1 MNGEASARQPAP
13 RANGK
18 ILGKH
23 RQRLAVIYVR
33 QSTMQQ
39 VERHRESTRLQYG
52 LVDRALQLGWPKQR
66 VLIIDDDL
74 GRSGATA
81 EGRPGFQR
89 LVAEVGLD
97 HVGIVLGIEMSRL
110 ARSSQDWYRLL
121 DVCAIFTTLI
131 GDLDGI
137 YDPATYNDRLLLGLK
152 GTMSEAELHI
162 LKQRMLEGKRA
173 KARRGELGMRLPMG
187 YVRHPS
193 GQIVKDPDEQA
204 QTAIERVFDVFA
216 RTGTLHAVL
225 RHLVAQDIRMPCRVA
240 SGPTKGE
247 LEWHR
252 PNRVTLSNLL
262 HHPIYAG
269 AYVYGR
275 RPTDPRKKVPGRPST
290 GRTVADPEDWEVL
303 LKDRL
308 PAYISWEQFDDNLRQ
323 LQANTA
329 QALGVTRQGPSLLSG
344 LLICGRCGLRM
355 ATQYSNNGRGLRY
368 VCSRMATD
376 YAEPVCQSLAGAP
389 LDRLSAE
396 RVLQALEPAALEIS
410 LKVAEDL
417 EGERAQHRAHW
428 EKRLERARF
437 EAERAQRQYNAVEPE
452 NRLVARTLES
462 QWEETL
468 AELESL
474 TREYEQVQHQQPSPL
489 SGEERHV
496 IRRLANDIPSLWC
509 ASTTTPADRQAI
521 VRLML
526 ERVIVT
532 VIDNTE
538 KVNVEY
544 HWAGGHRTRT
554 QLIRPVGRIEQLS
567 YYPALLARVAALH
580 KEAPNAVQI
589 ARVLNEE
596 GWRPAK
602 RRATFNAAMV
612 STLLS
617 RQGLH
622 YGSSKQQVAHT
633 IQRNPDEWTLKEL
646 ARELEMPEMTLY
658 TWLRKGRLN
667 ARQEKQTGRS
677 IWLVQADK
685 AERERLRTLRNLP
698 RMWAKQTQAA
708 QAL

>member
-1 MNGEASARQPAP
+1 MNGEAPSRQPAP
-13 RANGK
+13 PVNGK
-18 ILGKH
+18 ITGKH
-23 RQRLAVIYVR
+23 RQRLAVVYVR
-33 QSTMQQ
+33 QSSMQQ

-66 VLIIDDDL
+66 VLVIDDDL

-131 GDLDGI
+131 ADLDGV

-187 YVRHPS
+187 YIRHPS
-193 GQIVKDPDEQA
+193 GQIAKDPDEQA
-204 QTAIERVFDVFA
+204 QAVIELIFDVFA
-216 RTGTLHAVL
+216 RKGTLHAVL
-225 RHLVAQDIRMPCRVA
+225 RHLVDRDIRLPCRVV
-240 SGPTKGE
+240 SGPAKGE
-247 LEWHR
+247 LEWRR

-275 RPTDPRKKVPGRPST
+275 RPTDARKKVPGRPST
-290 GRTVADPEDWEVL
+290 GRTVAAPKDWEVL

-308 PAYISWEQFDDNLRQ
+308 PAYISWEQFDANLRQ

-329 QALGVTRQGPSLLSG
+329 QALGVVRQGPSLLSG
-344 LLICGRCGLRM
+344 LLVCGCCGLKM

-368 VCSRMATD
+368 VCRRMAVD
-376 YAEPVCQSLAGAP
+376 YGAPMCQSLAGAP
-389 LDRLSAE
+389 LDRLTAE
-396 RVLQALEPAALEIS
+396 RILQALEPAALEIS

-428 EKRLERARF
+428 EKRLERARY

-462 QWEETL
+462 QWEEALANAETL
-468 AELESL
+468 A
-474 TREYEQVQHQQPSPL
+474 REYEQFQHRQPSPL
-489 SGEERHV
+489 SVEECHA
-496 IRRLANDIPSLWC
+496 IRRLASDIPALWR

-521 VRLML
+521 VRLVL

-567 YYPALLARVAALH
+567 YYPELMARVAALY
-580 KEAPNAVQI
+580 KKVPNAVEI
-589 ARVLNEE
+589 ARILNEE
-596 GWRPAK
+596 HWRPAK
-602 RRATFNAAMV
+602 RRDTFNAAMV
-612 STLLS
+612 NNLLS
-617 RQGLH
+617 RQGLS
-622 YGSSKQQVAHT
+622 YGSRKQQVAHT
-633 IQRNPDEWTLKEL
+633 LRRNPDEWSLKEL

-658 TWLRKGRLN
+658 AWLRKGRLN

-677 IWLVQADK
+677 IWLIQADK
-685 AERERLRTLRNLP
+685 TELERLQTLRKTP
-698 RMWAKQTQAA
+698 RAWAKHTQPARTA
-708 QAL
+708 

>member
-1 MNGEASARQPAP
+1 MNSEALARQPVP
-13 RANGK
+13 QVEGK
-18 ILGKH
+18 IQGKH
-23 RQRLAVIYVR
+23 RQRLAIIYVR
-33 QSTMQQ
+33 QSSMQQ
-39 VERHRESTRLQYG
+39 VEHHRESTRLQYG
-52 LVDRALQLGWPKQR
+52 LVDRAVQLGWPKQR
-66 VLIIDDDL
+66 VLVIDEDL

-97 HVGIVLGIEMSRL
+97 HVGIVLGLEMSRL

-121 DVCAIFTTLI
+121 DVCAIFTTLL

-187 YVRHPS
+187 YVWNPS

-204 QTAIERVFDVFA
+204 QAVIELVFDVFA

-240 SGPTKGE
+240 SGPAKGE

-262 HHPIYAG
+262 RHPIYAG

-290 GRTVADPEDWEVL
+290 GRTVAAPEEWEVL
-303 LKDRL
+303 LKDHL
-308 PAYISWEQFDDNLRQ
+308 PAYISWEKFDGNLRQ
-323 LQANTA
+323 LKANTA
-329 QALGVTRQGPSLLSG
+329 QALGVARQGPSLLSG
-344 LLICGRCGLRM
+344 LLICGCCGLKM
-355 ATQYSNNGRGLRY
+355 ATQYSNNGQGLRY
-368 VCSRMATD
+368 VCSRMAVE
-376 YAEPVCQSLAGAP
+376 YAEPMCQSLAGAP
-389 LDRLSAE
+389 LDRVTAE
-396 RVLQALEPAALEIS
+396 CVLQALEPAALEIS
-410 LKVAEDL
+410 LQVADDL
-417 EGERAQHRAHW
+417 EGERTQHRCHW
-428 EKRLERARF
+428 EKRLERVRF
-437 EAERAQRQYNAVEPE
+437 EVERAQRQYNAVEPE

-462 QWEETL
+462 QWEEAL
-468 AELESL
+468 ASQEVL
-474 TREYEQVQHQQPSPL
+474 TREYEQFQRQQPSPL
-489 SGEERHV
+489 SADERHA
-496 IRRLANDIPSLWC
+496 IRRLANDIPALWC

-521 VRLML
+521 VRLLL

-554 QLIRPVGRIEQLS
+554 QLIRPVGRMEQLS
-567 YYPALLARVAALH
+567 YYPALMARVASLH
-580 KEAPNAVQI
+580 KEMPNAVEI

-596 GWRPAK
+596 SWRPAK
-602 RRATFNAAMV
+602 RRDTFNASMV
-612 STLLS
+612 NNLLS
-617 RQGLH
+617 RQGLR
-622 YGSSKQQVAHT
+622 YGSSKRQVTHA
-633 IQRNPDEWTLKEL
+633 IRRNPDEWTLKEL
-646 ARELEMPEMTLY
+646 ARKLDMPQITLY
-658 TWLRKGRLN
+658 AWLRKGRFI
-667 ARQEKQTGRS
+667 ARQENQTGRS
-677 IWLVQADK
+677 VWLIEADK
-685 AERERLRTLRNLP
+685 TELERLRALRKIP
-698 RMWAKQTQAA
+698 RIWVKQRQAA
-708 QAL
+708 HAS